1 MRGSPVLWPGFLLHP
16 IMALFTLHTFDYMPL
31 VHLDI
36 HHAEAQSAL
45 MRVMHSDYP
54 VAVVQFPAVF
64 ALLAPSTPLGVEALN
79 DSKQRLN
86 GKHYGSA
93 IGSLKD
99 FAALADKAYLPSAFH
114 SDIDSMRA
122 LEGAFIRLKVTQPD
136 FGSAA
141 VTRGTHQGLLLPEG
155 PHRKL
160 FCMIEQEFQMQSGN
174 PLFDGARYFAPLCT
188 SANISGDTAG
198 SILDF
203 ERAMAFAE
211 QRNLQLLITS
221 SNTAAQESGS
231 YPIFAF
237 EQNTVR
243 IMRHGPSQE
252 RILHALPSS
261 ITLL

>member
-1 MRGSPVLWPGFLLHP
+1 MRGSPVFWPGFLLHP

-160 FCMIEQEFQMQSGN
+160 FCMLEQGFQMQSGN

>member
-1 MRGSPVLWPGFLLHP
+1 MS
-16 IMALFTLHTFDYMPL
+16 L

-36 HHAEAQSAL
+36 HHAEAQSAV
-45 MRVMHSDYP
+45 MRVMLSDYP

-93 IGSLKD
+93 IGSLED
-99 FAALADKAYLPSAFH
+99 FATLADKAYLPSAFH
-114 SDIDSMRA
+114 TDTDAMRA

-141 VTRGTHQGLLLPEG
+141 ITRGTHQGLLLPEG
-155 PHRKL
+155 PHRNL
-160 FCMIEQEFQMQSGN
+160 FRMIEQEFQMQSGN

-203 ERAMAFAE
+203 ARAMAFAE
-211 QRNLQLLITS
+211 QRNLPLLITS
-221 SNTAAQESGS
+221 SNTAAHESGS

-237 EQNTVR
+237 DHDTVR